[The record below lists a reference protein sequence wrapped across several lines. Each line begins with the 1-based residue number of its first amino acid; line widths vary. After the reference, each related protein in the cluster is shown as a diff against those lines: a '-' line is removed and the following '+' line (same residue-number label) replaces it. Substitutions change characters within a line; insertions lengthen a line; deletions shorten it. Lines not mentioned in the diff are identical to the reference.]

1 MADKKKGIRILGWVF
16 GILSLIAGVFGFGS
30 GIGYAI
36 LTILVGLLL
45 LPPAHDFI
53 AKKMGEKMAKW
64 PKWIVIVVLA
74 VVANL
79 LKTA

>member
-1 MADKKKGIRILGWVF
+1 MAEKKKGIRILGWVF
-16 GILSLIAGVFGFGS
+16 GILTLIGGVFGFGS
-30 GIGYAI
+30 GIAYAI
-36 LTILVGLLL
+36 LMILVGLLL

-74 VVANL
+74 IVASL
-79 LKTA
+79 VQQ